1 VPVAT
6 GRSRRV
12 PRTAVL
18 ALGAGAVLLAP
29 PARAQDEPS
38 LRAIGHASLGLVSDE
53 RRYVAWVDDDDGRM
67 RLRDTRRRRTVL
79 GAAPG
84 GGCALIDVYGTT
96 ALLSCGSTGAVQART
111 FDFATEMFGSVA
123 APPKPVDGYV
133 AIGRRWIMA
142 TDSSIRAAD
151 VYVSRRTG
159 RVVYRSGDESEPL
172 SDLDSATLERLPMY
186 PKLTQRPAGERS
198 VLELRRSA
206 RAGPCGSAPVQT
218 PASADRRPAAAASGS
233 PGRRSAPGEPLM
245 APAPPSPNREP
256 RRGHV
261 WPCRPGTASSWRAR
275 AARSPTRPMSSSRSS
290 GATSAD
296 LPSHRGVQSEPTGY
310 FGPHGR

>member
-1 VPVAT
+1 MGACDCAT
-6 GRSRRV
+6 
-12 PRTAVL
+12 
-18 ALGAGAVLLAP
+18 
-29 PARAQDEPS
+29 PAA
-38 LRAIGHASLGLVSDE
+38 
-53 RRYVAWVDDDDGRM
+53 
-67 RLRDTRRRRTVL
+67 RRTVL

-198 VLELRRSA
+198 VLELRRTRTS
-206 RAGPCGSAPVQT
+206 
-218 PASADRRPAAAASGS
+218 RPLRLGTCPNACLSGS
-233 PGRRSAPGEPLM
+233 STSRGSVWIAGTTVRARRAADG
-245 APAPPSPNREP
+245 
-256 RRGHV
+256 
-261 WPCRPGTASSWRAR
+261 AR
-275 AARSPTRPMSSSRSS
+275 AAVAEPRASTRPRLAVQTRHSIVVARPS
-290 GATSAD
+290 GSQPDAPNELVEVLWRD
-296 LPSHRGVQSEPTGY
+296 VG
-310 FGPHGR
+310 